1 MNNQQ
6 IVLLILAALMTAS
19 GSAAQTLDWE
29 AVEKLSPRTWISVET
44 QKRTQCELQ
53 RATSEKLYC
62 QIKPEDWLSAFS
74 ERYSEKR
81 QKNLVFNREEIREV
95 RIVPFDYSHGPLN
108 LLLAAGGGGG
118 LDSAH
123 QPTSFAG
130 VKVGGPF
137 SLDLQYDRIQGHSG
151 FSTEGSAVLPLFR
164 VPRFR
169 ENKENKF
176 IKVYA
181 EPGVG
186 YRAGGGPFGGYSSAK
201 ILAVLLMDKWS
212 DNWVAPYVEFQRR
225 FPFESPLQG
234 DNRLTIGVMLAVC
247 AHCGLD

>member
-1 MNNQQ
+1 MKNQR
-6 IVLLILAALMTAS
+6 IVLFFFAPLMAAS
-19 GSAAQTLDWE
+19 GAAAQTLDWQ

-44 QKRTQCELQ
+44 QKRTECSFQKATDNKLFCEF
-53 RATSEKLYC
+53 TH
-62 QIKPEDWLSAFS
+62 EDWLSGFHDRRS
-74 ERYSEKR
+74 
-81 QKNLVFNREEIREV
+81 NLVFNREEIREV
-95 RIVPFDYSHGPLN
+95 RIANHDNYDYSQGPLS

-118 LDSAH
+118 LDSNH

-137 SLDLQYDRIQGHSG
+137 SLDLQYDRIQGHNG
-151 FSTEGSAVLPLFR
+151 FSTEGSAVVPLFR
-164 VPRFR
+164 VPHFR
-169 ENKENKF
+169 KDKESKF
-176 IKVYA
+176 LKLYA

-201 ILAVLLMDKWS
+201 AMAVLLTDTWA